1 MEKFH
6 FNDTSLYIFA
16 CVKAAKSHKSQLPVV
31 DNNIDI
37 PSNQDYCGQHLLTVT
52 K

>member
-1 MEKFH
+1 
-6 FNDTSLYIFA
+6 
-16 CVKAAKSHKSQLPVV
+16 VV

-52 K
+52 KWPAIAWENKMVLKMTYC